1 MKKVLFTAAA
11 ALLLSVA
18 SCQLISQKAN
28 EMLGSMPMDEAAT
41 YELVQEQLAKI
52 EPEWKVY
59 EVSVANKGV
68 PSECSNTFGHV
79 SVQMVNAD
87 NDCVSQIIY
96 PDKTAPKEAFGTG
109 PAFADAPELPFSAEL
124 AMKQINECKEM
135 IPEGFKFLNLER
147 YDVDYISK
155 TNSYRYDVIINVQE
169 EGKETVTAGGV
180 TSSVYYSLLFH
191 ISPDG
196 QIEMKEN

>member
-1 MKKVLFTAAA
+1 
-11 ALLLSVA
+11 
-18 SCQLISQKAN
+18 
-28 EMLGSMPMDEAAT
+28 MLGTTSMDDAAT
-41 YELVQEQLAKI
+41 YELAQEQLAKI

-59 EVSVANKGV
+59 EVSISNKGV

-96 PDKTAPKEAFGTG
+96 PDKTAPKEAFGEG
-109 PAFADAPELPFSAEL
+109 PEFADAPELPFSAEL

-147 YDVDYISK
+147 YDVDYNAKKK
-155 TNSYRYDVIINVQE
+155 TYKYDIVMNVQE
-169 EGKETVTAGGV
+169 IGKETVTAGGV

-196 QIEMKEN
+196 EIEMKEN